1 MNDSG
6 RGKRKRPLLKTFFQ
20 FFLLDIIADKTA
32 RPVFFY
38 AAANIVIGTYLY
50 HLLEGWSLLD
60 SAYFVI
66 ITMTTI
72 GYGDF
77 SPTTTTT
84 KLLTI
89 FFALNGVAI
98 LLMLLDEIRR
108 IRQQNL
114 ETMTS
119 DLQNQKNAG
128 TDQEFTK

>member
-1 MNDSG
+1 ML
-6 RGKRKRPLLKTFFQ
+6 RTFSQ
-20 FFLLDIIADKTA
+20 FLLLDIIADKKA
-32 RPVFFY
+32 RPIFIYV
-38 AAANIVIGTYLY
+38 AANIVLGTYLY
-50 HLLEGWSLLD
+50 HWLEKWSLLD

-77 SPTTTTT
+77 SPTTPAT

-108 IRQQNL
+108 IRQNKI
-114 ETMTS
+114 ETMQTNF
-119 DLQNQKNAG
+119 QNSG
-128 TDQEFTK
+128 TDSTNQEVTQ